1 MRTNRDTTTKIV
13 ISMATHATHQDWL
26 GSWCD
31 IHHIDVTMDI
41 VHVQMMATTRTEH
54 RFYAYNSSGDDQ
66 QAINCEYN
74 HSVKVWNAGVND
86 WELVN
91 RDSRTWV

>member
-1 MRTNRDTTTKIV
+1 
-13 ISMATHATHQDWL
+13 
-26 GSWCD
+26 
-31 IHHIDVTMDI
+31 MDI

-54 RFYAYNSSGDDQ
+54 RFYAYNSSGEDQ

-91 RDSRTWV
+91 RDAPERGFDVDHENPGVFSSIIGSNLG